1 MTPSIT
7 ETTIT
12 DALGNFLTAIL
23 SLPASNIIVGQVN
36 RVASPEGDYCVMWP
50 LRRPR
55 LSTNVDTS
63 ADAKFTGSIAGT
75 VMTIT
80 TVLTGEMNVG
90 ATVFGVGVAANTIV
104 SEQLTGTPGGAG
116 TYTVGPSQTIGPI
129 TLSAGQTE
137 IEQSTEVVYQIDVH
151 GNSSGNNSQTIATLF
166 RDAYGVSLFAGTG
179 VTPLYCDEPRQM
191 PFTTAADQFESRWMI
206 DVHMQVDPVL
216 SVPTQFADQANV
228 TVVDVTEAFPA

>member
-7 ETTIT
+7 EKTII

-80 TVLTGEMNVG
+80 AVFAGEMNVG
-90 ATVFGVGVAANTIV
+90 ATVFGVGVAANTTV
-104 SEQLTGTPGGAG
+104 SAQLTGPSGGIG
-116 TYTVGPSQTIGPI
+116 TYTIGPSQTIGQI

-151 GNSSGNNSQTIATLF
+151 GTESGNNSQTIATLF

-179 VTPLYCDEPRQM
+179 VTPLYAEDPRQM
-191 PFTTAADQFESRWMI
+191 PFETAADQFEDRWTI
-206 DVHMQVDPVL
+206 DVHMQADPVL
-216 SVPTQFADQANV
+216 SVPQQFADQANV
-228 TVVDVTEAFPA
+228 IVIDVTEAFPA